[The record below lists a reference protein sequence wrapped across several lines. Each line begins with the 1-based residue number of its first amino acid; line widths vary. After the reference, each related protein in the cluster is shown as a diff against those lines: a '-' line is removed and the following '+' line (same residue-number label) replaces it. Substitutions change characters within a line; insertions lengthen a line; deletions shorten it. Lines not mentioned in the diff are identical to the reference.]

1 VRALPLLL
9 VIALAGCTSLF
20 EPPLSESE
28 AGLRVR
34 RALRDLEGAGFE
46 LPQDFRLDWH
56 DVSVRCKPGH
66 VCVSP
71 LYEGDAGGILII
83 APEVLQSDDRL
94 RLSLLEVW
102 QRLLDGGPMQ
112 GPRAFARSTLR
123 QLVSGGR
130 VGVSDPIL
138 LGEVLDAYSDYL
150 SEVPTD
156 ERAGL
161 PDPATYSHELG
172 LFLVPVSLLQP
183 GDFETPSLAPQGLGS
198 VTLDVCAKAA
208 RHVHPGV
215 GGWEGRREY
224 WNAMCADEQADL
236 PAAVLHLIAAERL
249 LPHDPRVPL
258 ALGDA
263 LCRARASWVGI
274 LAFERAAA
282 KSPGPAGRADAL
294 RGIGRC
300 HLQEGDYA
308 EARTAYRH
316 ALALDPDDVVTGDWI
331 RWLEEQ
337 GLVPALP

>member
-1 VRALPLLL
+1 VRALSVLLA
-9 VIALAGCTSLF
+9 IALTGCASLF
-20 EPPLSESE
+20 QPPISDSE

-46 LPQDFRLDWH
+46 LPEDLRVDWH
-56 DVSVRCKPGH
+56 DASVRCKPGH

-71 LYEGDAGGILII
+71 LYGGDGGGSLII
-83 APEVLQSDDRL
+83 APEVLHSDDRL
-94 RLSLLEVW
+94 RLSLLEIW

-112 GPRAFARSTLR
+112 GPHAFARSTLR
-123 QLVSGGR
+123 QLVSGGH
-130 VGVSDPIL
+130 VGVSDPVL
-138 LGEVLDAYSDYL
+138 LGEVLDAYSDYR
-150 SEVPTD
+150 SQIPGD
-156 ERAGL
+156 ERSGL

-172 LFLVPVSLLQP
+172 LFLVPVFLLQP
-183 GDFETPSLAPQGLGS
+183 GDFEIPSLAPQALGS
-198 VTLDVCAKAA
+198 VTLEVCAKAA

-263 LCRARASWVGI
+263 LCRAGANWVGI

-282 KSPGPAGRADAL
+282 KSPAPAGRADAL

-300 HLQEGDYA
+300 HLEKGAYA
-308 EARTAYRH
+308 EARTAYGQ
-316 ALALDPDDVVTGDWI
+316 ALALDPDDEVTGDWI

-337 GLVPALP
+337 GLVPAFP